1 MHDRIGKQD
10 IGLSRIKLFILI
22 FLPILLASGCNRYY
36 AHEIIDDRSEAALDT
51 RSLSEKRIKA
61 LKNLQITLVRRLP
74 SDEELKLAETQE
86 GFLKVLQEALNSE
99 DFRAS
104 TLALAINDFEMG
116 GTANGINYSE
126 PANLST
132 YLIVNNLDYR
142 QLLLADY
149 CIDNNFA
156 KVQCSS
162 FASANQAQ
170 MYAAG
175 AMTTQGFLEKWQSAF
190 NFRRTSKAFK
200 AFACRSYPDEVDTG
214 LAPDQLSTTVKE
226 FNCTNCVPKCYDC
239 HRNMNPRASLFYA
252 FDRKGKFNTNP
263 NPSAQAGEITVTDTG
278 VASTVADLL
287 VSGAKPVFRGY
298 ELANLKD
305 YGSRLAESDEFSRCT
320 TQRIV
325 GRLFGLP
332 TDKDLPPDLQHFYE
346 DLKEDDF
353 KLRDFIL
360 RIATSP
366 EFLGR

>member
-1 MHDRIGKQD
+1 MHDRIGTQAKG
-10 IGLSRIKLFILI
+10 IKGIKLFYLI
-22 FLPILLASGCNRYY
+22 FIPILLASGCNRYY
-36 AHEIIDDRSEAALDT
+36 AHEIIDPSEAALDT

-61 LKNLQITLVRRLP
+61 LKNLQVTLVRRLP
-74 SDEELKLAETQE
+74 TDDELKLAESQE
-86 GFLKVLQEALNSE
+86 GFLKVLQETLNSE

-126 PANLST
+126 PANLAT

-149 CIDNNFA
+149 CINDSFA

-162 FASANQAQ
+162 FASESQSQ

-175 AMTTQGFLEKWQSAF
+175 ALTTQGFLEKWQSAF

-200 AFACRSYPDEVDTG
+200 AFACRAYPDEVDTG
-214 LAPDQLSTTVKE
+214 LAPEQLSTTVKQ
-226 FNCTNCVPKCYDC
+226 FNCTDCVPKCYDC

-263 NPSAQAGEITVTDTG
+263 NSNPQAGEITVTDTG

-287 VSGAKPVFRGY
+287 VSGAKPIFHGY

-305 YGSRLAESDEFSRCT
+305 YGSRLAESDEFSKCT

-332 TDKDLPPDLQHFYE
+332 VDKALPPDLEHFYQG
-346 DLKEDDF
+346 LKEDNF
-353 KLRDFIL
+353 KLKDFIL

>member
-1 MHDRIGKQD
+1 MHDRIGKQAKG
-10 IGLSRIKLFILI
+10 IRKIKLFYLILI
-22 FLPILLASGCNRYY
+22 PILLASGCNRYY
-36 AHEIIDDRSEAALDT
+36 AHEIIEPSEAPLDA

-74 SDEELKLAETQE
+74 TDDELKLAETEE
-86 GFLKVLQEALNSE
+86 GFLKVLQETLNSE
-99 DFRAS
+99 DFRSS

-116 GTANGINYSE
+116 GTTNGINYSE
-126 PANLST
+126 PANLAT
-132 YLIVNNLDYR
+132 YLIVNNMDYR

-149 CIDNNFA
+149 CIDDSFA

-162 FASANQAQ
+162 FSSESQSQ

-175 AMTTQGFLEKWQSAF
+175 ALTTQGFLEKWQSAF

-200 AFACRSYPDEVDTG
+200 AFACRAYPDEVDTG
-214 LAPDQLSTTVKE
+214 LAPEQLSTTVKQ
-226 FNCTNCVPKCYDC
+226 FNCTDCVPKCYDC
-239 HRNMNPRASLFYA
+239 HRNMNSRASLFYA
-252 FDRKGKFNTNP
+252 FDRKGKFNTSPNP
-263 NPSAQAGEITVTDTG
+263 NPQAGEITVTDTG

-287 VSGAKPVFRGY
+287 VSGAKPIFQGY

-305 YGSRLAESDEFSRCT
+305 YGSRLAESEEFSKCT

-332 TDKDLPPDLQHFYE
+332 ADKDLPPDLEHFYRG
-346 DLKEDDF
+346 LKEDNF
-353 KLRDFIL
+353 KVKDFIL
-360 RIATSP
+360 RVATSP